1 MAGLWQAVVPFFGV
15 AVYSMW
21 AACCRSAHP
30 TPARHVARYRLRF
43 LLQEFDLPVGTTVIG
58 RSLDCNLTI
67 EDPLVSRQHARIV
80 IADDE
85 AIVDDMSS
93 RNGVRVNGVQIRGP
107 TPLRDGDRV
116 RIGTQDFVF
125 CRVDPAG
132 RGHSKTTGVL
142 RLCAKCRLP
151 YPREMVACPNCE
163 ATEQTDEE
171 TLSGSFG
178 TDNQTAWSVQL
189 LVEALERA
197 LTLGRVSDAERIVR
211 RASAQV
217 EELLA
222 AGGVVEAKSLGALA
236 VQAVASTLASN
247 DPTWV
252 LWVID
257 VYRRTS
263 RVPPLE
269 VVDRI
274 AEAATKHAGIVQGAL
289 EALLLHLGDVVH
301 SAKDGEVEA
310 LARLEQVRRAV
321 GETAAAR
328 GEASPARGEASPAR
342 GETETTGEWPGPS

>member
-1 MAGLWQAVVPFFGV
+1 
-15 AVYSMW
+15 
-21 AACCRSAHP
+21 
-30 TPARHVARYRLRF
+30 VARYRLRF
-43 LLQEFDLPVGTTVIG
+43 LLQEFDLALGTTVIG

-80 IADDE
+80 IAGDDATVE
-85 AIVDDMSS
+85 DMSS
-93 RNGVRVNGVQIRGP
+93 RNGVRVNGVQIKGA

-151 YPREMVACPNCE
+151 YPREMLACPNCE

-178 TDNQTAWSVQL
+178 TENQTAWSVQL

-197 LTLGRVSDAERIVR
+197 LTLGRVADAERIAR
-211 RASAQV
+211 RATAQV
-217 EELLA
+217 EELVA
-222 AGGVVEAKSLGALA
+222 AGGVVESKALA
-236 VQAVASTLASN
+236 SLSAQAVATTLATN

-252 LWVID
+252 LWVMDI
-257 VYRRTS
+257 YRRSS

-269 VVDRI
+269 VVEHL
-274 AEAATKHAGIVQGAL
+274 AEAATKHAGIVHGAL
-289 EALLLHLGDVVH
+289 EALLAHLSQAVR
-301 SAKDGEVEA
+301 SAKDGEIEA
-310 LARLEQVRRAV
+310 LARLEQVRRAIA
-321 GETAAAR
+321 GR
-328 GEASPARGEASPAR
+328 GES
-342 GETETTGEWPGPS
+342 ETTGEWPGPS

>member
-1 MAGLWQAVVPFFGV
+1 MGLSAARSKLPYVIAKRNRVVPFSGG
-15 AVYSMW
+15 ALYSMW
-21 AACCRSAHP
+21 AASRRFVLLS

-43 LLQEFDLPVGTTVIG
+43 LLQEFDLPIGTTVIG

-80 IADDE
+80 IADE
-85 AIVDDMSS
+85 QATVDDMGS
-93 RNGVRVNGVQIRGP
+93 RNGVRVNGVQIKGS

-178 TDNQTAWSVQL
+178 TENQTAWSVQL
-189 LVEALERA
+189 LVEALDRA
-197 LTLGRVSDAERIVR
+197 LTLGRVSDAERIAK
-211 RASAQV
+211 RATAQV
-217 EELLA
+217 EEMVA
-222 AGGVVEAKSLGALA
+222 AGGTVDPKALASLA
-236 VQAVASTLASN
+236 VQAVSTTLASN

-257 VYRRTS
+257 IYRRTS
-263 RVPPLE
+263 GVPPVELIE
-269 VVDRI
+269 RL
-274 AEAATKHAGIVQGAL
+274 AEAATRHAGIVHGAL
-289 EALLLHLGDVVH
+289 EALLMHLSQTVR
-301 SAKDGEVEA
+301 SAKDGEIDA
-310 LARLEQVRRAV
+310 LARLEQLRRAV
-321 GETAAAR
+321 QEKAA
-328 GEASPARGEASPAR
+328 AR

>member
-1 MAGLWQAVVPFFGV
+1 
-15 AVYSMW
+15 
-21 AACCRSAHP
+21 
-30 TPARHVARYRLRF
+30 VARYRLRF
-43 LLQEFDLPVGTTVIG
+43 LLQEFDLALGATVIG
-58 RSLDCNLTI
+58 RSLDCTLTI

-80 IADDE
+80 IAGDDATVE
-85 AIVDDMSS
+85 DMAS
-93 RNGVRVNGVQIRGP
+93 RNGVRVNGVQIKGA

-151 YPREMVACPNCE
+151 YPREMLACPNCE

-178 TDNQTAWSVQL
+178 TENQTAWSVQL

-197 LTLGRVSDAERIVR
+197 LTLGRVTDAERIAR
-211 RASAQV
+211 RATAQV
-217 EELLA
+217 EEFAA
-222 AGGVVEAKSLGALA
+222 AGGVVDAKALAALA
-236 VQAVASTLASN
+236 VQAVATTLASN

-252 LWVID
+252 IWVMDI
-257 VYRRTS
+257 YRRTS

-269 VVDRI
+269 VVEPL
-274 AEAATKHAGIVQGAL
+274 AEAATKHAGIVHGAL
-289 EALLLHLGDVVH
+289 EELLMHLSQAVR
-301 SAKDGEVEA
+301 SAKDGEIEA

-321 GETAAAR
+321 QETAPGR
-328 GEASPARGEASPAR
+328 GES
-342 GETETTGEWPGPS
+342 ETTGEWPGPS

>member
-1 MAGLWQAVVPFFGV
+1 
-15 AVYSMW
+15 
-21 AACCRSAHP
+21 
-30 TPARHVARYRLRF
+30 VARYRLRF

-58 RSLDCNLTI
+58 RSLECNLTI

-80 IADDE
+80 IADDVATVE
-85 AIVDDMSS
+85 DMES
-93 RNGVRVNGVQIRGP
+93 RNGVRVNGLQIRAAA
-107 TPLRDGDRV
+107 PLRDGDRV

-178 TDNQTAWSVQL
+178 TENQTAWSVQL
-189 LVEALERA
+189 LVEALDRA
-197 LTLGRVSDAERIVR
+197 LTLGRVSDAERIVK
-211 RASAQV
+211 RATAQV
-217 EELLA
+217 EELVA
-222 AGGVVEAKSLGALA
+222 AGGAVDAKALA
-236 VQAVASTLASN
+236 SLAAQAVAATLASN

-263 RVPPLE
+263 CVPPVE

-274 AEAATKHAGIVQGAL
+274 AEAATKHAGIVHGAL
-289 EALLLHLGDVVH
+289 EALLLHLGQAVQ
-301 SAKDGEVEA
+301 SANDGEVEA
-310 LARLEQVRRAV
+310 LARLEQLRRAV
-321 GETAAAR
+321 QEKAAAR
-328 GEASPARGEASPAR
+328 GETEA
-342 GETETTGEWPGPS
+342 TGEWPGPS

>member
-1 MAGLWQAVVPFFGV
+1 M
-15 AVYSMW
+15 
-21 AACCRSAHP
+21 
-30 TPARHVARYRLRF
+30 ARYRLRF
-43 LLQEFDLPVGTTVIG
+43 LLQEFDLPVGATVIG

-80 IADDE
+80 IAEDQATVE
-85 AIVDDMSS
+85 DMTS
-93 RNGVRVNGVQIRGP
+93 RNGVRVNGVQIKSP
-107 TPLRDGDRV
+107 TLLRDGDRV

-178 TDNQTAWSVQL
+178 VENQTAWSVQL

-197 LTLGRVSDAERIVR
+197 LTLGRVSDAERIAK

-217 EELLA
+217 EELVASGAMVDPRALA
-222 AGGVVEAKSLGALA
+222 SLA
-236 VQAVASTLASN
+236 VQAVATTLASN

-252 LWVID
+252 LWVMD
-257 VYRRTS
+257 TYRRAS
-263 RVPPLE
+263 LVPPLE
-269 VVDRI
+269 VVDRL

-289 EALLLHLGDVVH
+289 ETLLMHLSQTVQ
-301 SAKDGEVEA
+301 SAQDGEVEA

-321 GETAAAR
+321 QEKAASR
-328 GEASPARGEASPAR
+328 PD
-342 GETETTGEWPGPS
+342 TESTGEWPGPS